1 VGQILYHG
9 GKFSRVV
16 FKSSSGFLSWHM
28 MLAYEHFVIR
38 LISNGMCCWSFFL
51 LFPSYLL

>member
-38 LISNGMCCWSFFL
+38 LISNGMCC
-51 LFPSYLL
+51 